1 MSPDV
6 KAMTAE
12 LIGDAGSLVFLQ
24 LGEALRMEGQIGA
37 AKKVA
42 RMGLERHPELPEARD
57 LYARI
62 LVSGN
67 EPDRAS
73 QIWHG
78 LLELDPRH
86 VGAHKGLGFLFYS
99 QGNLDASLDHL
110 EHALSVDPAN
120 QSVIQA
126 LRAVRNTAEA
136 VTEEY
141 PSPSQP
147 APAEPPATSSAGTGE
162 TSSSLFGEF
171 ESGDHG
177 ILLVDVQGRALAG
190 ALETP
195 EGDDDSTEA
204 AAHLAVVSQEME
216 RTTRMLKLGEW
227 KWLVVEATDGNMHL
241 TQPAEGTLLFI
252 VRDRDVPAG
261 RLGLLAES
269 AGAKARAWLDGQRA

>member
-1 MSPDV
+1 MRPDV

-12 LIGDAGSLVFLQ
+12 MIRDAGSLVFLE
-24 LGEALRMEGQIGA
+24 LGETLRMKGQIEA

-42 RMGLERHPELPEARD
+42 RTGLERHPELPEAHD

-67 EPDRAS
+67 EPDLAG
-73 QIWHG
+73 QTWYG

-86 VGAHKGLGFLFYS
+86 VGAHKGLGFLSYS
-99 QGNLDASLDHL
+99 QGDLNASLGHL
-110 EHALSVDPAN
+110 ELALSVDPTN
-120 QSVIQA
+120 KSVIKA
-126 LRAVRNTAEA
+126 LREVRAAEA

-147 APAEPPATSSAGTGE
+147 VPAEVPATPSTEPSE
-162 TSSSLFGEF
+162 IPSLFAGF

-190 ALETP
+190 ALKTP
-195 EGDDDSTEA
+195 EGGDGSTEA
-204 AAHLAVVSQEME
+204 AAHLAGVSQEME
-216 RTTRMLKLGEW
+216 RTARMLSMGEW
-227 KWLVVEATDGNMHL
+227 KWLVVEATDGNVHL
-241 TQPAEGTLLFI
+241 TQPAENTLLFI

-269 AGAKARAWLDGQRA
+269 ASAKARAWLDGQRA

>member
-12 LIGDAGSLVFLQ
+12 LIRDAGSLVFLQ
-24 LGEALRMEGQIGA
+24 LGEALRMEGQIEA

-42 RMGLERHPELPEARD
+42 RTGLERHPELPEAHD

-67 EPDRAS
+67 EPDLAS
-73 QIWHG
+73 QTWHG

-86 VGAHKGLGFLFYS
+86 VEAHKGLGFLFYS

-110 EHALSVDPAN
+110 ELALSVDPTD

-126 LRAVRNTAEA
+126 LRAVRNAAEA
-136 VTEEY
+136 VTQEY
-141 PSPSQP
+141 PSRSQP
-147 APAEPPATSSAGTGE
+147 VPAEPPATPPTGTSE
-162 TSSSLFGEF
+162 TSLLFAGF

-190 ALETP
+190 ALKTP
-195 EGDDDSTEA
+195 EGSDGSTEA
-204 AAHLAVVSQEME
+204 AAHLAGVSQEME
-216 RTTRMLKLGEW
+216 RTARMLKMGEW
-227 KWLVVEATDGNMHL
+227 KWLVVEATDGNVHL
-241 TQPAEGTLLFI
+241 TQPAEDTLLVI

-261 RLGLLAES
+261 RLGLLAEN

>member
-12 LIGDAGSLVFLQ
+12 LIRDAGSLVFLQ

-42 RMGLERHPELPEARD
+42 RTGLQRHPELPEAHD

-62 LVSGN
+62 LVSGK
-67 EPDRAS
+67 EPDLAS

-110 EHALSVDPAN
+110 ELALSVDPTN

-147 APAEPPATSSAGTGE
+147 VPAEPPATPSTATGE
-162 TSSSLFGEF
+162 TSSLFAGF

-177 ILLVDVQGRALAG
+177 ILLVDVRGRALAG
-190 ALETP
+190 GLKTP
-195 EGDDDSTEA
+195 EGGDGSTKA
-204 AAHLAVVSQEME
+204 AAHLAGVSQEME
-216 RTTRMLKLGEW
+216 RTARMLKMGQW
-227 KWLVVEATDGNMHL
+227 KWLVVEATDGNVHL
-241 TQPAEGTLLFI
+241 TQPAEDTLLFI